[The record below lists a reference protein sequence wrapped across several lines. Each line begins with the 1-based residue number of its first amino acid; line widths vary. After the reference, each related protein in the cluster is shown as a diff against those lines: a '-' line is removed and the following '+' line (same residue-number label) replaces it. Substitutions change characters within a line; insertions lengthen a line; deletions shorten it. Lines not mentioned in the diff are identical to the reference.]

1 MFGFCDECRDM
12 VKYTIDTREGLS
24 EVKGEEVK
32 YAEKIAL
39 CNECGKEIFISE
51 IMDENLKAIDEAY
64 RSDKDLIT
72 IEEIEEILEKYDI
85 GKKPLSS
92 LLGWSDVT
100 VTRYIDGQLPSK
112 QYSDELYNILQN
124 PSYTREVLEKNKDN
138 LTDLGYRKVN
148 DKLKAMEEVS
158 IKDLEALSKI
168 EIASEY
174 IISLTGDITPLALQ
188 KLLYYVQGFYSAFIG
203 EYIFEED
210 CEAWIHG
217 PVYNQIYHKYKDY
230 RYHPIDRYKT
240 NVDIFKQLLT
250 EDEMEII
257 KNVVSNFGRYSG
269 KLLEEM
275 THYEK
280 PWRDA
285 RVGLNSTEKS
295 NRVID
300 KNSIKLYFQDVIK
313 SYSMISI
320 LDIKDYTVD
329 MDDKIAI

>member
-12 VKYTIDTREGLS
+12 VKYTIGTREGSS
-24 EVKGEEVK
+24 EVKGGEVK
-32 YAEKIAL
+32 YTEKIAL
-39 CNECGKEIFISE
+39 CKECGKEIFISE
-51 IMDENLKAIDEAY
+51 IMDENLIAIDKAY
-64 RSDKDLIT
+64 RSDKSLIT
-72 IEEIEEILEKYDI
+72 IEGIEEILEKYDI

-92 LLGWSDVT
+92 LLGWSEVT

-112 QYSDELYNILQN
+112 QYSDELYNILED
-124 PSYTREVLEKNKDN
+124 PSYMREILGKNKDV
-138 LTDLGYRKVN
+138 LTDVAYRKVN
-148 DKLKAMEEVS
+148 DKLKTIEDIS
-158 IKDLEALSKI
+158 IEDLEALSKI

-188 KLLYYVQGFYSAFIG
+188 KLLYYVQGFYSTFIG

-210 CEAWIHG
+210 CEAWTHG
-217 PVYNQIYHKYKDY
+217 PVYSQIYHKYKDY

-240 NVDIFKQLLT
+240 NIDIFKNLLS
-250 EDEMEII
+250 EDEKEII

-269 KLLEEM
+269 KILEEM

-285 RVGLNSTEKS
+285 RAGLNSTEKS

-300 KNSIKLYFQDVIK
+300 KESIKLYFQDVIK
-313 SYSMISI
+313 SYSMINI

-329 MDDKIAI
+329 MDDKIVM